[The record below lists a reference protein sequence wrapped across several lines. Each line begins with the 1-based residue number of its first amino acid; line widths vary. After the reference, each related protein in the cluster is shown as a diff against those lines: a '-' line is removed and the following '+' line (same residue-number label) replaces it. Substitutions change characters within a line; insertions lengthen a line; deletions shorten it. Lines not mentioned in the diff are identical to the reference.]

1 MIYFKQCLAVFFWG
15 LTFLFTKTALQEAGI
30 PTLVLARSFLG
41 LLTVAL
47 FLREYKWLKNISKT
61 DWLKLTFLSITG
73 ILIQQNAQGYAI
85 LHTSTNH
92 AGWLTTLS
100 PVFVA
105 FVMVAFLGE
114 KLSRDR
120 MMGFAVCILGVLLV
134 FTSEQM
140 LTNGATMQTLKGDL
154 IFIGTSVNWTIYVI
168 PMSIWF
174 KNTPNLRVTFCIFLI
189 ATVLMLPVEILT
201 GAYRSLPALSP
212 RAAWSL
218 AYLGIFCSG
227 LAFIFYN
234 EGLEKIGTLKTSAF
248 LYAQPFVTVFAGYFI
263 LGEKI
268 GRATVIGGTM
278 ILCGLYMIN
287 VRRRHIR
294 KFYITL
300 IRYFRV

>member
-47 FLREYKWLKNISKT
+47 FLREFKWLKNISKT
-61 DWLKLTFLSITG
+61 DWLKLTFLSLTG

-92 AGWLTTLS
+92 AGWLATLS
-100 PVFVA
+100 PVVVA
-105 FVMVAFLGE
+105 FIMVAFLGE
-114 KLSRDR
+114 KIARDK

-134 FTSEQM
+134 FTSTQVLADGSSM
-140 LTNGATMQTLKGDL
+140 HTGKGDL
-154 IFIGTSVNWTIYVI
+154 IFIATSINWAIYVI
-168 PMSIWF
+168 PLSIWF
-174 KNTPNLRVTFCIFLI
+174 KNMPNLRVTFCIFLI
-189 ATVLMLPVEILT
+189 ATLIMLPVEILT
-201 GAYRSLPALSP
+201 GAYKNFAGLSP
-212 RAAWSL
+212 RAVWSL
-218 AYLGIFCSG
+218 VYLGIFCSG
-227 LAFIFYN
+227 FAFIFYN

-248 LYAQPFVTVFAGYFI
+248 LYAQPFVTTFAGYLVF
-263 LGEKI
+263 GEQI
-268 GRATVIGGTM
+268 SRETIIGGIM
-278 ILCGLYMIN
+278 IMCGLYMIN

>member
-47 FLREYKWLKNISKT
+47 FLREYKWLKTISKT
-61 DWLKLTFLSITG
+61 DWLKLTFLSLTG

-92 AGWLTTLS
+92 AGWLITLS

-105 FVMVAFLGE
+105 FVMVAFMGE
-114 KLSRDR
+114 RLARDK
-120 MMGFAVCILGVLLV
+120 MAGFAVCILGVLLV
-134 FTSEQM
+134 FTSRQV
-140 LTNGATMQTLKGDL
+140 LTSGASMSTFKGDL
-154 IFIGTSVNWTIYVI
+154 IFVATSVNWAIYVI

-189 ATVLMLPVEILT
+189 ATLIMLPIEILT
-201 GAYRSLPALSP
+201 GAYRNLSGLSP
-212 RAAWSL
+212 RAVWSL
-218 AYLGIFCSG
+218 AYLGVFCSG

-248 LYAQPFVTVFAGYFI
+248 LYAQPFVTVIAGYLVF
-263 LGEKI
+263 GEKI
-268 GRATVIGGTM
+268 SRATALGGVM
-278 ILCGLYMIN
+278 IMCGLYMIN
-287 VRRRHIR
+287 VRRRYVK